1 MSAKKPTIWLLDEY
15 KLSMDSWWFQ
25 LGAPATMSFSEYFAL
40 EEKEERTDVEEE
52 RRKKMLHQIVESID
66 LYLEHKAFPPS
77 TLPHAMYADFQVMY
91 AKFPREKLSSL
102 ITPVFGISSKYIM
115 ITEPLF
121 HILRNFCLGSTQ
133 ISPVKLYEK
142 TTGELLSEQTY
153 YFINVCEN
161 HGYLSPEDNS
171 SIKMAHRGLR
181 KIYSLPSNNTKAKK
195 FRFSQESLN
204 CPVDIWHDPLLED
217 SVFLSEP
224 LLRAIQEA
232 GLYKG
237 FSCFS
242 CVLV

>member
-25 LGAPATMSFSEYFAL
+25 LGAPATMNFPEYFAL
-40 EEKEERTDVEEE
+40 AEKKERTDIEEE

-66 LYLEHKAFPPS
+66 LYLEHKAFPLN
-77 TLPHAMYADFQVMY
+77 TLPHAIYADFQVMY

-102 ITPVFGISSKYIM
+102 ITSIFEISDKYIM
-115 ITEPLF
+115 ITEPLL
-121 HILRNFCLGSTQ
+121 HILHNFRLGSTQ

-142 TTGELLSEQTY
+142 TTGELLSKQTY

-161 HGYLSPEDNS
+161 YGYLSSEDNY
-171 SIKMAHRGLR
+171 SIKMAPRGAS
-181 KIYSLPSNNTKAKK
+181 KVYWLPSNNTDAKK
-195 FRFSQESLN
+195 FRFSQEALN

-217 SVFLSEP
+217 SIFLSEP

-237 FSCFS
+237 FSCFP